1 MKITFELEPSDLRRF
16 HEALARARRMVRSA
30 DECDI
35 VAAARHALQSLP
47 IGSAPCYMRKRM
59 AEVQRLIVIL
69 EDDEFALPQAEREEV
84 ARTLVYFS
92 DPEDMIP
99 DDVPVIGLL
108 DDAIMLEL
116 LLRRLRHVLQAYDD
130 FEAFRHALPVRAGTD
145 ARLERARL
153 VAKRRDALHARMRR
167 RAAREDTIKTAAART
182 RRSTRRQGSAH
193 A

>member
-1 MKITFELEPSDLRRF
+1 VKITFELEASDLRRF
-16 HEALARARRMVRSA
+16 HEALARARRLVRSA

-35 VAAARHALQSLP
+35 VAAARHALESLP

-69 EDDEFALPQAEREEV
+69 EDDEFALPQVEREEV

-99 DDVPVIGLL
+99 DNVPVIGLL

-116 LLRRLRHVLQAYDD
+116 LLRRLRHVLDAYDD
-130 FEAFRHALPVRAGTD
+130 FDAYRHALPVRPGPQ

-153 VAKRRDALHARMRR
+153 LAKRRDALHARMRR
-167 RAAREDTIKTAAART
+167 RAAREDRIRSAATRAR
-182 RRSTRRQGSAH
+182 RPTRRQGRAH